1 MARNKFNVANYHSL
15 VITRQFEA
23 QKEDMN
29 SNDMAA
35 FWHVVREVEGFGFY
49 NCGEFSGAR

>member
-1 MARNKFNVANYHSL
+1 
-15 VITRQFEA
+15 
-23 QKEDMN
+23 MN